1 MFRFLST
8 WWMKELRNP
17 FALDRSP
24 TFWHKNQTPDWAG
37 LILGQNLPC
46 KELNSSQ
53 MPEICPGGESRS
65 IFFLQF
71 ETQENCGDVWGLVAG
86 SGDVWFKKKKSTTNE
101 LNFVRFC
108 PHHCRK
114 IKQLAS
120 WINALWWDY
129 DFDFVVVVVV
139 VRSGEGACF
148 QPYSMLRL
156 RY

>member
-8 WWMKELRNP
+8 CWVKELRNP

-37 LILGQNLPC
+37 LILGQNRHC

-53 MPEICPGGESRS
+53 MPEICRGEKADQS
-65 IFFLQF
+65 FFYNLKPRKIVEMYEGWWQAV
-71 ETQENCGDVWGLVAG
+71 GMYG
-86 SGDVWFKKKKSTTNE
+86 KKKKSTTNE
-101 LNFVRFC
+101 TLSQFV
-108 PHHCRK
+108 HCRK

-120 WINALWWDY
+120 WINVLWWDY
-129 DFDFVVVVVV
+129 DFDFVVVV